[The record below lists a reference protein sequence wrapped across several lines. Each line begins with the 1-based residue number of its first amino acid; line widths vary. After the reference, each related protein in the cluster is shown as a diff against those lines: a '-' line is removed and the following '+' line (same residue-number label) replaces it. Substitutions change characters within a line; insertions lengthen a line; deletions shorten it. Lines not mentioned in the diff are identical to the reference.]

1 MIMKE
6 TLVPIALFATI
17 SAIVWA
23 VSAYRY
29 KTYKVATEVM
39 KTIID
44 KGEALTPDTIRAL
57 GIRPRRKHGDLRT
70 GLILIALAVATI
82 FFGGA
87 IPEEEAQQV
96 FGGLSM
102 FPLLVG
108 LVYVGLWVFIGRK
121 SPED

>member
-1 MIMKE
+1 ME
-6 TLVPIALFATI
+6 ATLVPIALFAI
-17 SAIVWA
+17 VPAIVWA

-29 KTYKVATEVM
+29 KSMKATTEVM
-39 KTIID
+39 KAMVD
-44 KGEALTPDTIRAL
+44 KGDSLTPDTIRAL

-87 IPEEEAQQV
+87 IPEEEGQKV
-96 FGGLSM
+96 FGGIAM

-108 LVYVGLWVFIGRK
+108 LVYVGLWTFIGRK
-121 SPED
+121 NPED

>member
-1 MIMKE
+1 MQE
-6 TLVPIALFATI
+6 TLVPIALFAIIPTI
-17 SAIVWA
+17 IWA
-23 VSAYRY
+23 VSAYRH
-29 KTYKVATEVM
+29 KSHKAATEVM
-39 KTIID
+39 KTMVE

-82 FFGGA
+82 VFGGV

-96 FGGLSM
+96 FGGLAM

-121 SPED
+121 APEE